1 MYSSCSTCGTVAA
14 AGAQQAARPS
24 NAINL
29 LGIAGAGSSS
39 QRHSWGRPAV
49 RGVGREWEGSVWGG
63 MPGALAGLLARFRTA
78 DPLNVYIA
86 VTSAGI
92 VWVVGE
98 PATPAALSRRKHV
111 RR

>member
-1 MYSSCSTCGTVAA
+1 VRHGCSSRR
-14 AGAQQAARPS
+14 AGSQAKQC
-24 NAINL
+24 NL
-29 LGIAGAGSSS
+29 LLARDRGRGQQPEA
-39 QRHSWGRPAV
+39 QGRPAV